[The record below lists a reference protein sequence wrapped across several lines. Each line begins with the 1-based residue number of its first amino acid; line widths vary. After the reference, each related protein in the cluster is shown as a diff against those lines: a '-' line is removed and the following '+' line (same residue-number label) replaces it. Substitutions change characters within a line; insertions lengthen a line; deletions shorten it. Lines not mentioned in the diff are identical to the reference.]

1 MFNQTE
7 LRQIK
12 AIRFEIRI
20 IAKDC
25 RAVELAMKAQFG
37 DDHSHPTVE
46 LEL

>member
-1 MFNQTE
+1 

-12 AIRFEIRI
+12 AIRFKIRI

-25 RAVELAMKAQFG
+25 RAVEVAMKVQFE
-37 DDHSHPTVE
+37 DDYSHPTVV